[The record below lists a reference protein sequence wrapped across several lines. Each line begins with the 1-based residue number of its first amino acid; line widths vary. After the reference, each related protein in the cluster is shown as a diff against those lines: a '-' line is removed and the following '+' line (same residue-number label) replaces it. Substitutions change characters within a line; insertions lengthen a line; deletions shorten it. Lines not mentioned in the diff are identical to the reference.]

1 MQSELLRL
9 EHRLLAAEGSAL
21 ESAHGLAS
29 LKALAP
35 RLAEAE
41 ARLAD
46 ASGKLAAALGGSGSA
61 SSGIPAPPSGVTLPS
76 VAAGLRALER
86 RVACR
91 LEAGVVALEGLT
103 GALGAAS
110 RIERESTA
118 NPFKGEARGWICI
131 VLPLQIKI

>member
-1 MQSELLRL
+1 M
-9 EHRLLAAEGSAL
+9 EGSAL
-21 ESAHGLAS
+21 ESAHGLAA
-29 LKALAP
+29 LKSLAP
-35 RLAEAE
+35 RLSEAE

-46 ASGKLAAALGGSGSA
+46 TSGKLASALGGGGGSSGS
-61 SSGIPAPPSGVTLPS
+61 SSGIPAPPQGVTLPA

-118 NPFKGEARGWICI
+118 NPFKGESG
-131 VLPLQIKI
+131 